1 MMVRIHKIIPLEIKQ
16 FLIISC
22 IEVEN
27 DEIMF
32 KNEDEKKMFE
42 DDQEMA
48 RQLQKELEEEERNK

>member
-1 MMVRIHKIIPLEIKQ
+1 MVRIHKIIPMEIKQ

>member
-1 MMVRIHKIIPLEIKQ
+1 MMVRIQTIIPLEIKQ

-22 IEVEN
+22 IDVED